1 MGPAGDKS
9 PVGHRLRIVQLN
21 GHALVQRV
29 RHAHV
34 QTMHRSNP
42 VPLEGPP
49 RFAHVALFMGSI
61 GHLLQE
67 FGGTRAHGPPCS
79 EAHRQERVTQR
90 LTDAPILA
98 PLRVIMEF
106 QPARRRFEVSVCIPS
121 AVVVYM
127 DVKLEGVCAGST
139 VEAFEDRQ
147 VGVEVTGAQAAF
159 SMSAEGP
166 DAPQGPGK
174 GVAHL
179 VVALTRPLI
188 GLSAP

>member
-1 MGPAGDKS
+1 MGLAADKS
-9 PVGHRLRIVQLN
+9 PVGPRQRPVQLN

-49 RFAHVALFMGSI
+49 RFAHVALFVGSI
-61 GHLLQE
+61 GHLLQK
-67 FGGTRAHGPPCS
+67 FGGTRTHGPPCS
-79 EAHRQERVTQR
+79 EAHRQEGVTQR
-90 LTDAPILA
+90 MTDALVLA
-98 PLRVIMEF
+98 PLRVIVEL
-106 QPARRRFEVSVCIPS
+106 QPARRRSEVSVCIHF

-127 DVKLEGVCAGST
+127 DVELEGVCAGST
-139 VEAFEDRQ
+139 VDAFEDRQ
-147 VGVEVTGAQAAF
+147 VGVEVTGAQTTF

-179 VVALTRPLI
+179 VVA
-188 GLSAP
+188 

>member
-9 PVGHRLRIVQLN
+9 PVGPRLRPVQLH

-49 RFAHVALFMGSI
+49 RFAHVALFVGSI
-61 GHLLQE
+61 SHLLQE

-90 LTDAPILA
+90 LTDAPVLE
-98 PLRVIMEF
+98 PLRVIVEF
-106 QPARRRFEVSVCIPS
+106 QPERRRFE
-121 AVVVYM
+121 
-127 DVKLEGVCAGST
+127 LEFVW
-139 VEAFEDRQ
+139 
-147 VGVEVTGAQAAF
+147 
-159 SMSAEGP
+159 
-166 DAPQGPGK
+166 
-174 GVAHL
+174 
-179 VVALTRPLI
+179 
-188 GLSAP
+188 